1 MRKLISMGAAATLIL
16 APATA
21 LAQDEPKPEK
31 EKPGIM
37 ETIGGTV
44 GGVAAT
50 AAGTAAGGPLG
61 GAAAG
66 MAGQKAGGLL
76 GKLFKRKKA
85 EPPPVEMAQAPPPPQ
100 AHISSA
106 PLDVPPVEMPAET
119 PVRDPT
125 MTAPDLALISTPD

>member
-1 MRKLISMGAAATLIL
+1 MRKLISMGASAALIL

-31 EKPGIM
+31 EKPGLM
-37 ETIGGTV
+37 ETLGETV
-44 GGVAAT
+44 GGVAAS

-66 MAGQKAGGLL
+66 MAGQKAGGFL
-76 GKLFKRKKA
+76 GRLFKRKKA
-85 EPPPVEMAQAPPPPQ
+85 EPQPVELAQTPAPPQ

-106 PLDVPPVEMPAET
+106 PLDVPPVDLPTKT
-119 PVRDPT
+119 PVKDPT
-125 MTAPDLALISTPD
+125 TTAPDLALISTPD